1 MLHYFQKS
9 DFEDWWKIHIPTVEV
24 PKYTLRDI
32 EKKRLERVFKSVG
45 SITQLCGQSYRR
57 LAESSQLHSDDPA
70 RILIRVIE
78 ELEAIGHAE
87 SSTSP
92 AHFKKI
98 LILCSRALSHH
109 WYGLWSLP
117 IWISYIIYSEHR
129 RFPNRDNRPWQ
140 PLTFYDATIT
150 SRELFEFLHSEHRHN
165 ALVEHAARDF
175 CRERVSNIIEAVFTK
190 SYRIQ
195 HSLLYGKLGKPDIIA
210 DDHIHEFR
218 KNPTSAVIEPL
229 LGLGQWA
236 PENRYPFF
244 AALREKKLDEIDAE
258 LDALGL

>member
-9 DFEDWWKIHIPTVEV
+9 DFEDWWKIHIPTVEA

-32 EKKRLERVFKSVG
+32 EKKKLERVFKSVG
-45 SITQLCGQSYRR
+45 SITYLCGESYRR
-57 LAESSQLHSDDPA
+57 LAETSQLDSDEPA
-70 RILIRVIE
+70 RIRIQVIE

-92 AHFKKI
+92 EHFKKI

-129 RFPNRDNRPWQ
+129 SFPNRDNRPWQ
-140 PLTFYDATIT
+140 PLTFYDKDIT
-150 SRELFEFLHSEHRHN
+150 ARELFEFLRAEPRHN
-165 ALVEHAARDF
+165 GLVEEAKRDF
-175 CRERVSNIIEAVFTK
+175 CRARISNIIETVLTR
-190 SYRIQ
+190 SYRIPN
-195 HSLLYGKLGKPDIIA
+195 SLLYGKSGKPDIVA
-210 DDHIHEFR
+210 ETHVYELK

-236 PENRYPFF
+236 PENRYPFLS
-244 AALREKKLDEIDAE
+244 ALREKKLDEVGAE

>member
-45 SITQLCGQSYRR
+45 SITHLCGESYRR
-57 LAESSQLHSDDPA
+57 LVETSQLDSDEPA
-70 RILIRVIE
+70 RILIQVIE
-78 ELEAIGHAE
+78 ELETIGHAE
-87 SSTSP
+87 SSASP
-92 AHFKKI
+92 EKFKRQ

-109 WYGLWSLP
+109 WFGLWSLP
-117 IWISYIIYSEHR
+117 IWISYFIYSGHR
-129 RFPNRDNRPWQ
+129 SFPNRENRPFQ

-150 SRELFEFLHSEHRHN
+150 SRELFEFLHGEHREN
-165 ALVEHAARDF
+165 GLVEHAARDF
-175 CRERVSNIIEAVFTK
+175 CRERVSKIIEAVFSK
-190 SYRIQ
+190 NYRIQ
-195 HSLLYGKLGKPDIIA
+195 HSVLYGKLGKPDIVA
-210 DDHIHEFR
+210 ENHVHELQ
-218 KNPTSAVIEPL
+218 KNPTSSIIEPL

-244 AALREKKLDEIDAE
+244 AALREKTLDEVGAE